1 MKLSKWKTSWKQ
13 LKLQNSLPPLEIAE
27 IESIIQ
33 LSEPQNSFVWAK
45 VLMNMT
51 LFLLLLI
58 GLQGG

>member
-1 MKLSKWKTSWKQ
+1 MKIDKWKTSWKQ
-13 LKLQNSLPPLEIAE
+13 LKLQNSLPSLEIEE
-27 IESIIQ
+27 IEAIIQ
-33 LSEPQNSFVWAK
+33 LSEPKNSFVWAK